1 MWHEKLNLNFNFLKL
16 ISLNKKAVHKERN
29 KKMPTLELIA
39 QIESLQKENKEL
51 KEQVADLEFI
61 TKALDGEL
69 SKYTKLERNN
79 DIK

>member
-1 MWHEKLNLNFNFLKL
+1 
-16 ISLNKKAVHKERN
+16 
-29 KKMPTLELIA
+29 MPTLELIA